1 MLQIVIG
8 TVIAFLAIAGV
19 AEIAHN
25 IQEFF
30 FMPREKVT
38 MMVKTSGHDERIE
51 YLVRSLVSRAQ
62 GFQKASPV
70 IIIVDEGMDEE
81 TKRICEKLSGEFPY
95 ISICA
100 PNELANLVFSSNT

>member
-25 IQEFF
+25 IREFF
-30 FMPREKVT
+30 FMPRENIT
-38 MMVKTSGHDERIE
+38 MMIKSSGHDEKIE
-51 YLVRSLVSRAQ
+51 YLVRSLVLKAQ

-81 TKRICEKLSGEFPY
+81 TRQICERLAGEYPF
-95 ISICA
+95 INICV
-100 PNELANLVFSSNT
+100 PNEIASLVCSGNM